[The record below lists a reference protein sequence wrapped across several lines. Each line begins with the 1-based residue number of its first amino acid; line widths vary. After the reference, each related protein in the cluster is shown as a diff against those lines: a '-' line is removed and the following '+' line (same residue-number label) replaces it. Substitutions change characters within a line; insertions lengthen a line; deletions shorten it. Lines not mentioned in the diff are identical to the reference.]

1 LSANPPSLSRRA
13 ALRLLGAAL
22 LASVAGCRP
31 SKKSDG
37 EGAPSSGATSG
48 RAPATRTPAAK
59 ALAARVADD
68 ERQLIAAYDAA
79 IAAQP
84 ELTPMLE
91 PLRANHAAHLV
102 ALVPGSAT
110 SSASPRPT
118 SATPTPS
125 AGSAAGNSSGATGN
139 SSGAAGS
146 PAQSPR
152 AQTLAGL
159 AARERAA
166 AAARVDG
173 LMSADDGSLARLL
186 ASIGG
191 CEAAHAALLAG
202 AS

>member
-1 LSANPPSLSRRA
+1 LPANPPSLSRRA
-13 ALRLLGAAL
+13 ALRLLGAAS

-31 SKKSDG
+31 SKKSG
-37 EGAPSSGATSG
+37 GASEPASGTEATSG
-48 RAPATRTPAAK
+48 RASATRTPAAK

-84 ELTPMLE
+84 ELTATLE
-91 PLRANHAAHLV
+91 PLRASHAAHLV
-102 ALVPGSAT
+102 ALVPGATPTPASA
-110 SSASPRPT
+110 RPT

-125 AGSAAGNSSGATGN
+125 AGSASAGGASS
-139 SSGAAGS
+139 SAAGS
-146 PAQSPR
+146 PAQSLR

-191 CEAAHAALLAG
+191 CEAVHAALLAG